1 MLVRAITRQRPPR
14 LNPGV
19 AAFTLIEIA
28 LALGVIAIGL
38 VSIIGLM
45 PFGLGVQRENKDET
59 VIDHDARLMFGFLK
73 AGAAET
79 NDLETLGRLWLHIV
93 PDAKGQRKVWVTNT
107 VITYELTTRKPV
119 GEPNVTVTE
128 LEVVDPRTPVRLNP
142 EQISLASVLSA
153 QSLAGTVQ
161 YDLAQNR
168 MVVSRVQT
176 TMFMRAQ
183 AGSAYDKYP
192 QTNQTVTQMAFTYK
206 LVREL
211 FPLQS
216 TEVPFNNSVG
226 SANPPALP
234 AYEARLSFAW
244 PAYGP
249 NSTGYGRRVY
259 RAIIVPERS
268 H

>member
-1 MLVRAITRQRPPR
+1 M
-14 LNPGV
+14 
-19 AAFTLIEIA
+19 IEIA

-59 VIDHDARLMFGFLK
+59 VIDHDARLMFEFLK
-73 AGAAET
+73 AGVAET
-79 NDLETLGRLWLHIV
+79 NDLDTLGRLWVHIV
-93 PDAKGQRKVWVTNT
+93 PDAKDGKRKIWVTNT
-107 VITYELTTRKPV
+107 VITYELTTRKPL
-119 GEPNVTVTE
+119 GTPDITVTE
-128 LEVVDPRTPVRLNP
+128 LEVVDPRTPVRLKP
-142 EQISLASVLSA
+142 EQIALANVLSV
-153 QSLAGTVQ
+153 QSLAGAVQ
-161 YDLAQNR
+161 YNPAQNR
-168 MVVSRVQT
+168 LVVSRVQT
-176 TMFMRAQ
+176 AILLRAL

-192 QTNQTVTQMAFTYK
+192 QTNQTVTEMSFAYK

-211 FPLQS
+211 FPIQS
-216 TEVPFNNSVG
+216 TEVPFNNSMG

-259 RAIIVPERS
+259 RAIIVPESSR
-268 H
+268 